1 MIYCWKFSNF
11 ESNEIWDF
19 FCKIGLKT
27 VLSYRNL
34 TGICGVKHKSNDMDM
49 NNGAGQQNT
58 GAFVLRIMD
67 RWGKS
72 NQKTYLKALWN
83 WY

>member
-67 RWGKS
+67 RWGKP